1 MCASLGFVRIMSKH
15 CTAVTDGDTSHV
27 IGASDGII
35 MI

>member
-1 MCASLGFVRIMSKH
+1 MCASLGLARIVNKH
-15 CTAVTDGDTSHV
+15 CMAVTDGDTSHV